1 MGCQGYISNFTDV
14 TLTGYVARSNKYI
27 DLVTFYTL
35 SSEAMFDESQRNS
48 IFNVIADLKVHHA
61 TLEDLKIH
69 APDKVSHLQRGGIRD
84 GVGRNE
90 AQTQQML
97 DKIPSANRSGVDA
110 RSSAKNLREYLI
122 DKDASHVEPHSKGG
136 SGHPDNIKWED
147 RSANRA
153 RGDREMTPQEQF
165 QLDFTAQIDNLA
177 GAVKAGL
184 KAAPKGAVIAAATT
198 LPFAMLRNALRV
210 VRGEISAQDA
220 MQVTLKATAI
230 AGGAG
235 GVTAL
240 TVTTIA
246 AASQPIA
253 MALGAISPVLLLI
266 GGAGMVKEFFNILD
280 DHKEK
285 TKAYYESL
293 TQQEL
298 DHLEKIEDELIYEHN
313 KNMEFF
319 ANERTKNLASLAE
332 SKALNNKIS
341 NRPIESGVEGALK
354 RYLESASISKSL
366 ESLPVGENLL
376 NSSQQF
382 ISSSEY

>member
-1 MGCQGYISNFTDV
+1 MS
-14 TLTGYVARSNKYI
+14 
-27 DLVTFYTL
+27 
-35 SSEAMFDESQRNS
+35 DESQRNS

-61 TLEDLKIH
+61 TLDDLKLH
-69 APDKVSHLQRGGIRD
+69 APDKLSHLQRGGLRD

-97 DKIPSANRSGVDA
+97 DKIPPADRSGIDTQ
-110 RSSAKNLREYLI
+110 SAAEKVREYLAE
-122 DKDASHVEPHSKGG
+122 KDASHIEPHSQGG

-153 RGDREMTPQEQF
+153 RGDREMTSQEQF
-165 QLDFTAQIDNLA
+165 QLDLTAQIDNLA

-184 KAAPKGAVIAAATT
+184 KAAPRGAVIAAATT
-198 LPFAMLRNALRV
+198 LPFAVLRNALRV
-210 VRGEISAQDA
+210 ARGEISAQDA
-220 MQVTLKATAI
+220 MQVTLKTTAL

-253 MALGAISPVLLLI
+253 MALGAISPALLVI

-298 DHLEKIEDELIYEHN
+298 DHLKKIEDELIYEHN
-313 KNMEFF
+313 KNMEFL
-319 ANERTKNLASLAE
+319 ANERTKNLAFLAE
-332 SKALNNKIS
+332 SKSLNTKIS
-341 NRPIESGVEGALK
+341 NRPIENGVEAALK
-354 RYLESASISKSL
+354 RYLESAEIAISL
-366 ESLPVGENLL
+366 DGIPVGETLL
-376 NSSQQF
+376 NGSQNF
-382 ISSSEY
+382 SLLLKIK